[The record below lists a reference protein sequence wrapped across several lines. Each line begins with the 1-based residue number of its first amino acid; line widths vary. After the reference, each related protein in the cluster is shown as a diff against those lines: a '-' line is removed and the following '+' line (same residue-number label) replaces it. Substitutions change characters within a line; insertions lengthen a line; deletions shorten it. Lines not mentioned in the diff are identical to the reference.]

1 MAFAAGNLY
10 LCIENATENYGNI
23 CRIHMYTHTHTSIV
37 NKFTWTTQE
46 ANQEQTPNWG
56 WFRSAVSAALDI
68 LSILGRAAR
77 EY

>member
-1 MAFAAGNLY
+1 MHRKRNGELWKYMPN
-10 LCIENATENYGNI
+10 
-23 CRIHMYTHTHTSIV
+23 THTHTSVV

-56 WFRSAVSAALDI
+56 WFRPAVSAALDI

>member
-1 MAFAAGNLY
+1 MHRKRNGELWKYMPNTY
-10 LCIENATENYGNI
+10 V
-23 CRIHMYTHTHTSIV
+23 HTHTPTSIV

-56 WFRSAVSAALDI
+56 WFRPAVSAALDI

>member
-1 MAFAAGNLY
+1 MHRKRNGELWKYMPNTY
-10 LCIENATENYGNI
+10 VRT
-23 CRIHMYTHTHTSIV
+23 HTHTHTSVV

-46 ANQEQTPNWG
+46 ANQEQTANWG
-56 WFRSAVSAALDI
+56 WFRPAVSAALDI